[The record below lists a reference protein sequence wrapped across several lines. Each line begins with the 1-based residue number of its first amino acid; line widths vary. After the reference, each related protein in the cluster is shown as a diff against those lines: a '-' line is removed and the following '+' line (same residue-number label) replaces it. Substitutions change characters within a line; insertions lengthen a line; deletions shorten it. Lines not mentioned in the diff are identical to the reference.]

1 MKMNHNMTR
10 YARKVKGKLTAIF
23 DPEHLATLA
32 RAFGDSY
39 TPQGT
44 FL

>member
-1 MKMNHNMTR
+1 MIADVNWR
-10 YARKVKGKLTAIF
+10 LCR
-23 DPEHLATLA
+23 ATVRLIQRGSKSGMIGPFTT

>member
-1 MKMNHNMTR
+1 VQENSGR
-10 YARKVKGKLTAIF
+10 LC
-23 DPEHLATLA
+23 ATNSMI